1 MLTDLRYAL
10 RQLSK
15 SPGFSLTVLV
25 ILALGIGAT
34 TIVFTI
40 VDSVLLRPVEY
51 PESDRLVVV
60 RERAMPRFPQFAVS
74 PGNYATF
81 ATDVDAFEST
91 FATTGRRFNLTGQ
104 GDPVR
109 VSAQG
114 ASGRYFEVLKTQPFI
129 GRAFG
134 PAEDAPGQGNVAVL
148 MYSFWQRQ
156 FGGRKDIVGQAVTLS
171 GQSYTV
177 IGIMGPDFRRGSTLD
192 LIVPM
197 ALPTDQAGQ
206 RGSHYLSMVGRLK
219 PGVTLEQANAQLA
232 TVTTRLARE
241 FPDSN
246 AGWDAFGITI
256 LENNTRG
263 ARTPLYLLLG
273 AVGAMLLIACANIA
287 NLMLARATVRHRE
300 ISIRAALGAS
310 RWRTM
315 RLLLTESLLLS
326 LAGGALGI
334 LAARWGLDL
343 VLAFGSDAL
352 PRAAEIALDWRAIA
366 ATTALAV
373 VTGIVF
379 GLAPALAGVR
389 VNLIDALKNGA
400 RAAGDGSMRWA
411 RSGLVVLEMAL
422 ALILLTCAGLLMR
435 SFVTLVHTSPG
446 FDPTGVAVASV
457 SLPET
462 QYATPEKQTLFT
474 DQVLEKLG
482 SLPGARAV
490 AASHVVP
497 YMNGEWILSLEFE
510 GRPAPKPGGDGV
522 SVHYFAVTADYFR
535 TLGIPLLRGRAFT
548 SRDRPDAPRVAIVSE
563 SFVRQ
568 HFPAGDALGKR
579 ISVGI
584 GPQAWREIV
593 GIVGDIKHARV
604 DVETLPQV
612 YEPLAQQPF
621 DNLILAVR
629 FDSPAAADA
638 ANAALKQ
645 AVLAI
650 DPAQPVMLGR
660 TLSGY
665 VEEAASRERFILGL
679 FGVFAALAVLLAA
692 LGIYSVIAYGV
703 AQRRTEFGVRVALGA
718 MPADIH
724 RLVLVAGGKLL
735 GLGVV
740 LGLVGSFAASRLLES
755 MLFHTSARD
764 PLVLA
769 AVAALLCVVALVAC
783 LLPARRAARV
793 DPVVALR
800 SD

>member
-10 RQLSK
+10 RQLTK
-15 SPGFSLTVLV
+15 SPGFSVTVLL
-25 ILALGIGAT
+25 ILALGVGAT

-40 VDSVLLRPVEY
+40 VDAVLLRPVEY

-60 RERAMPRFPQFAVS
+60 RERAMPRFPQFSVS

-81 ATDVDAFEST
+81 ATSIDAFEST
-91 FATTGRRFNLTGQ
+91 YATTGRLFNLTGQ

-114 ASGRYFEVLKTQPFI
+114 VSGRFFEVLKTQPFL

-134 PAEDAPGQGNVAVL
+134 PAEDAPGKGNVAVL
-148 MYSFWQRQ
+148 MHSFWQKQ
-156 FGGRKDIVGQAVTLS
+156 FGGRPDIVGQSIALS

-177 IGIMGPDFRRGSTLD
+177 IGVMGPDFRRGSTLD
-192 LIVPM
+192 LLVPM
-197 ALPTDQAGQ
+197 ALPPDQAAQ
-206 RGSHYLSMVGRLK
+206 RSAHYLTMVGRLK
-219 PGVTLEQANAQLA
+219 RGATLEQANTQLA
-232 TVTTRLARE
+232 TVTARLARE

-256 LENNTRG
+256 LESNTRS
-263 ARTPLYLLLG
+263 ARTALYLLLG
-273 AVGAMLLIACANIA
+273 AVGAMLLIACANIG

-310 RWRTM
+310 RWRTL

-352 PRAAEIALDWRAIA
+352 PRAAEITLDWRAIA
-366 ATTALAV
+366 VSTALSL
-373 VTGIVF
+373 VTGIAF

-389 VNLIDALKNGA
+389 VNLIDALKSGA
-400 RAAGDGSMRWA
+400 RTAGDSGMRWA
-411 RSGLVVLEMAL
+411 RSALVVLEMAL
-422 ALILLTCAGLLMR
+422 ALILLTCAGLLMQ
-435 SFVTLVHTSPG
+435 SFMHLVQTSPG
-446 FDPTGVAVASV
+446 FDPQGVAVASV

-462 QYATPEKQTLFT
+462 QYDTPDKQTLFT
-474 DQVLEKLG
+474 DQVLEKLRA
-482 SLPGARAV
+482 LPGARVV
-490 AASHVVP
+490 AATHVVP
-497 YMNGEWILSLEFE
+497 YMRNEWVLSLEFE
-510 GRPAPKPGGDGV
+510 GRPAPKPGGEGV
-522 SVHYFAVTADYFR
+522 SVHYFSISPDYFR
-535 TLGIPLLRGRAFT
+535 ALGIPLQRGRVFT
-548 SRDRPDAPRVAIVSE
+548 AQDRKDAPRVAIVSE

-604 DVETLPQV
+604 DVATLPQV

-621 DNLILAVR
+621 DNFTFAVR
-629 FDSPAAADA
+629 FDSAAAAAA
-638 ANAALKQ
+638 ANPMLKQ

-665 VEEAASRERFILGL
+665 VDDASARERFILGL
-679 FGVFAALAVLLAA
+679 FGVFAGLAVLLAA

-724 RLVLVAGGKLL
+724 RLVLAAGGKLL
-735 GLGVV
+735 AVGVLLGVI
-740 LGLVGSFAASRLLES
+740 GSFAASRLLES
-755 MLFHTSARD
+755 MLFRTSARD

-769 AVAALLCVVALVAC
+769 SVATLLCVVALVAC

-793 DPVVALR
+793 DPMIALR

>member
-1 MLTDLRYAL
+1 MFTDLRYAL
-10 RQLSK
+10 RQLTK
-15 SPGFSLTVLV
+15 SPGFSLTVLL

-60 RERAMPRFPQFAVS
+60 RERAMPRFPQFSVS
-74 PGNYATF
+74 PGNYASF
-81 ATDVDAFEST
+81 AAEINAFEST
-91 FATTGRRFNLTGQ
+91 YATTGRLFNLTGH
-104 GDPVR
+104 GEPVR

-134 PAEDAPGQGNVAVL
+134 PAEDAPGKGNVVVL
-148 MYSFWQRQ
+148 LYGFWQRQ
-156 FGGRKDIVGQAVTLS
+156 FGGREDIVGQAITLS
-171 GQSYTV
+171 GRSYTV

-197 ALPTDQAGQ
+197 ALPPDQAAQ
-206 RGSHYLSMVGRLK
+206 RSGHYLSMVGRLK
-219 PGVTLEQANAQLA
+219 PGATLEQANAQLA
-232 TVTTRLARE
+232 TVTARLARE
-241 FPDSN
+241 YPDSN

-256 LENNTRG
+256 LENNTRS
-263 ARTPLYLLLG
+263 ARTALYLLLG

-310 RWRTM
+310 RWHTL
-315 RLLLTESLLLS
+315 RLLLTESLLLA

-352 PRAAEIALDWRAIA
+352 PRAAEITLDWRAIV
-366 ATTALAV
+366 ATTALSV
-373 VTGIVF
+373 ITGIVF

-389 VNLIDALKNGA
+389 VNLVDALKNGA

-411 RSGLVVLEMAL
+411 RSALVVLEMAL

-446 FDPTGVAVASV
+446 FDPAGVAVASV
-457 SLPET
+457 ALPET
-462 QYATPEKQTLFT
+462 QYDTPEKQALFT
-474 DQVLEKLG
+474 NQVLENYRAM
-482 SLPGARAV
+482 PGARFV

-497 YMNGEWILSLEFE
+497 YMNGDWVLSLEFE

-522 SVHYFAVTADYFR
+522 SVQYFAISPDYFR
-535 TLGIPLLRGRAFT
+535 ALSIPLLRGRFFT
-548 SRDRPDAPRVAIVSE
+548 PLDRKDAPRVAIVSE

-604 DVETLPQV
+604 DVATLPQV

-621 DNLILAVR
+621 DELTFVAR
-629 FDSPAAADA
+629 FDSEAAASA
-638 ANAALKQ
+638 ANPVLKQ
-645 AVLAI
+645 GVLAV
-650 DPAQPVMLGR
+650 DPAQPVTLGR

-665 VEEAASRERFILGL
+665 VDDASARERFILGL
-679 FGVFAALAVLLAA
+679 FGVFAGLAVLLAA

-718 MPADIH
+718 LPADIQ
-724 RLVLVAGGKLL
+724 RLVLTAGGKLL
-735 GLGVV
+735 GLGIL
-740 LGLVGSFAASRLLES
+740 LGLAGSMAASRLLQS
-755 MLFHTSARD
+755 MLFQTSARD
-764 PLVLA
+764 PLVLGG
-769 AVAALLCVVALVAC
+769 VAALLCVVALVAC
-783 LLPARRAARV
+783 LLPARRATHV
-793 DPVVALR
+793 SPLEALR
-800 SD
+800 SE